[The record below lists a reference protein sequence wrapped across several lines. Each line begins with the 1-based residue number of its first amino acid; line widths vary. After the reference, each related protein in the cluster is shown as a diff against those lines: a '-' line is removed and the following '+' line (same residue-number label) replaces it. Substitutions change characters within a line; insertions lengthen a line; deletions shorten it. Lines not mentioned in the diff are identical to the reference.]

1 MILAYTNTLY
11 ELMFLAGM
19 AKSYSTCGLD
29 LNEPVL
35 EDDDMT
41 DVLHE
46 EHFLGTALGPSIT
59 TDEVKNVEH
68 EKHASGR
75 KIGTFASADTDA
87 ATGQTLS
94 SDDSGGDEEVQ
105 STPCSQA
112 DVQKPFPGMMFDT
125 LAAAKLHYN
134 KYAKVV
140 GFSIKTSSSKN
151 SVLDGEKE
159 RQLFVCNK
167 NVKNEDINE

>member
-1 MILAYTNTLY
+1 MQ
-11 ELMFLAGM
+11 
-19 AKSYSTCGLD
+19 
-29 LNEPVL
+29 V
-35 EDDDMT
+35 
-41 DVLHE
+41 E
-46 EHFLGTALGPSIT
+46 EKQGHPHPQT
-59 TDEVKNVEH
+59 
-68 EKHASGR
+68 
-75 KIGTFASADTDA
+75 
-87 ATGQTLS
+87 QTLLQGRHYEVMIQ
-94 SDDSGGDEEVQ
+94 GGDEEVQ

-112 DVQKPFPGMMFDT
+112 EVRKPFPGMMFDT